1 MEQVDFSPAGIL
13 LKQHELYGLADN
25 LLMEQAM
32 FLRGNI
38 VAWSQQNFFI
48 NDAQLNWLNSQD
60 SSFTVDF
67 AKTISDGIMSRYD
80 FNIRFEGPSEAWK
93 SKRVSAKQ
101 QPNGIKVINILV
113 EYTKL

>member
-38 VAWSQQNFFI
+38 VAWARQNFFI

-67 AKTISDGIMSRYD
+67 AKTISDGFIGRFD
-80 FNIRFEGPSEAWK
+80 FNIFFNGPADVWK

-101 QPNGIKVINILV
+101 QPKGVKAIDIFV
-113 EYTKL
+113 EYIK